1 LTRLLAVLL
10 LYASAL
16 LLVPV
21 AVLLAEVLLAV
32 VSRRRNTP
40 QEGARPGVAVLV
52 PAHDESAV
60 IGGTIRSIASQ
71 LEDGDTLLVVADN
84 CTDATAAI
92 ALAAGAE
99 VITRT
104 DANHRGKGY
113 ALDFGVRHL
122 QARPPDVLIII
133 DADCQVDPGSIDL
146 LARRCARVRRPVQ
159 ALYLM
164 QATDSPGLQAR
175 IAQFAWLVKNQ
186 VRPLGLHSVGLP
198 CQLMGTG
205 MAFPWSCIRDAVL
218 ATGNVVE
225 DLKLGIDLA
234 RAGTPPQF
242 CPEARV
248 TSVFP
253 VLPAGVR
260 EQRTRWEHGHL
271 GIILSEA
278 PRLLALSVM
287 RLRPR
292 LLAFALDLS
301 VPPLA
306 LLAMLVAAVW
316 AAAAALCVVVGVW
329 LPLAVSTAAILMLAM
344 AILLSWVG
352 YGRAVLSLGEL
363 AYAVVYSLA
372 KLPLYARFFTSRQKR
387 WVRTRR
393 DSKGS

>member
-1 LTRLLAVLL
+1 MTRVLEVLL
-10 LYASAL
+10 LCASAL
-16 LLVPV
+16 LVVPV

-32 VSRRRNTP
+32 LSRRRD
-40 QEGARPGVAVLV
+40 ARPPGIRPRVAVLV

-60 IGGTIRSIASQ
+60 IGSTIRSIASQ
-71 LEDGDTLLVVADN
+71 LEDSDTLLVVADN
-84 CTDATAAI
+84 CSDATAAI
-92 ALAAGAE
+92 ARAAGAA
-99 VITRT
+99 VITRN
-104 DANHRGKGY
+104 DASRRGKGY

-122 QARPPDVLIII
+122 EAIPPEVLIVI
-133 DADCQVDPGSIDL
+133 DADCEAAAGSIDR
-146 LARRCARVRRPVQ
+146 LARECIRLRRPVQ
-159 ALYLM
+159 ALNLM
-164 QATDSPGLQAR
+164 QTPDSPGLQAR

-186 VRPLGLHSVGLP
+186 VRPLGLHTVGLP

-205 MAFPWSCIRDAVL
+205 MAFPWVCIANAAL
-218 ATGNVVE
+218 ATGSIVE
-225 DLKLGIDLA
+225 DMKLGIDLA
-234 RAGTPPQF
+234 RRGTPPQF

-253 VLPAGVR
+253 ALPAGVR

-278 PRLLALSVM
+278 PRLLALSVV

-292 LLAFALDLS
+292 LLAFALDLC

-316 AAAAALCVVVGVW
+316 AAAAAMCIVAGVW
-329 LPLAVSTAAILMLAM
+329 LPLTVSTAAILMLAM
-344 AILLSWVG
+344 AILLSWVA

-363 AYAVVYSLA
+363 AYTLVYSLA
-372 KLPLYARFFTSRQKR
+372 KLPLYARFVTSRQKR

-393 DSKGS
+393 DGR